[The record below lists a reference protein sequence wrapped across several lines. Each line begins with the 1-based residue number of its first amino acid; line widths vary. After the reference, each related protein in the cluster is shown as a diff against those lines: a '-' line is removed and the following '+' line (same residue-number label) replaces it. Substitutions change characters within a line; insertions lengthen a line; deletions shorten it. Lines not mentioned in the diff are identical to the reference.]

1 MIKNSNLDWIMIV
14 SFIPLIGAGL
24 TVTGFGRQII
34 WITIGFFVFFVF
46 SRIDWRFLKTSG
58 ILLLLFV
65 CAVAA
70 LILLLLVGQKI
81 RGSYGWFDFAFFS
94 VDPAEPIKLLLILV
108 LAKYFSRRH
117 IEIAHFKHILVSGF
131 YAAVPAA
138 LIFLQPDFGSAM
150 VFVLIWLGMIMVSG
164 ISKKHLLLVFLIIL
178 LMFSISWLML
188 LKPYQKDRILS
199 FLNPL
204 KDPQGAGYNA
214 LQSMIAIGSG
224 QTWGKGLGLG
234 TQSRLKFLPE
244 YRTDFVFAAFAE
256 EWGFVGVLIV
266 FFSFGILIWRI
277 LKNAYLGQ
285 ANFERFFGMG
295 VSIFLMSHFV
305 LHVGMNIG
313 ILPIT
318 GLSMPFL
325 SYGGSHLVTI
335 FSGLGI
341 LMGMR
346 RHS

>member
-1 MIKNSNLDWIMIV
+1 
-14 SFIPLIGAGL
+14 
-24 TVTGFGRQII
+24 
-34 WITIGFFVFFVF
+34 
-46 SRIDWRFLKTSG
+46 
-58 ILLLLFV
+58 
-65 CAVAA
+65 
-70 LILLLLVGQKI
+70 
-81 RGSYGWFDFAFFS
+81 
-94 VDPAEPIKLLLILV
+94 
-108 LAKYFSRRH
+108 
-117 IEIAHFKHILVSGF
+117 
-131 YAAVPAA
+131 
-138 LIFLQPDFGSAM
+138 
-150 VFVLIWLGMIMVSG
+150 
-164 ISKKHLLLVFLIIL
+164 
-178 LMFSISWLML
+178 